1 MNKVIL
7 MGRLTRDVEMRQTPS
22 GVSLARFSL
31 AVDRGYTGKDGQRQT
46 DFINCVAWRQTGEF
60 IARYFGKGRMI
71 AVSGSIQTRTW
82 DGQDGKRQYAT
93 EVVVD
98 EAFFTGSK
106 AEMGGGYAGNNGGY
120 NNGGGYGYNG
130 GNGGYQ
136 GNNGYN
142 VPQQSDSVP
151 NQDDIFGGFD
161 DGSFMDID
169 GSEDDLPF

>member
-22 GVSLARFSL
+22 GVSLARFTL

-71 AVSGSIQTRTW
+71 AVVGSIQTRTW

-106 AEMGGGYAGNNGGY
+106 AETGGSYGGNNSVYQNNGGY
-120 NNGGGYGYNG
+120 NM
-130 GNGGYQ
+130 
-136 GNNGYN
+136 
-142 VPQQSDSVP
+142 PQQP
-151 NQDDIFGGFD
+151 APAPQQDDAFGGFD
-161 DGSFMDID
+161 DGGFMDID

>member
-71 AVSGSIQTRTW
+71 AVVGSIQTRTW

-93 EVVVD
+93 EVVVE

-106 AEMGGGYAGNNGGY
+106 AETGGGYAGNNGA
-120 NNGGGYGYNG
+120 GYGYNS
-130 GNGGYQ
+130 GYQ
-136 GNNGYN
+136 NNSGYTMAQQPDRA
-142 VPQQSDSVP
+142 PQP
-151 NQDDIFGGFD
+151 DDAFGGFD
-161 DGSFMDID
+161 DGGFMDID

>member
-22 GVSLARFSL
+22 GVSLARFTI

-82 DGQDGKRQYAT
+82 DGQDGKKQYAT

-106 AEMGGGYAGNNGGY
+106 AETGGGY
-120 NNGGGYGYNG
+120 NNNSGGGYGYNG

-136 GNNGYN
+136 NNGGYS
-142 VPQQSDSVP
+142 VPQQAAP
-151 NQDDIFGGFD
+151 APQQDDAFGGFD
-161 DGSFMDID
+161 DGGFMDID